1 MPARNKEKK
10 VDLMK
15 WFKHLAGSLKDSII
29 FEAVTKFQGDGYL
42 VFFGTLEL
50 MADEFDIYHP
60 DTVTIPIKKMTSFF
74 QLSRQKTLKILA
86 FFDEKAKMFQR
97 ENKSFFAEINNTHVT
112 IICKRFAALADNHTT
127 TELAK
132 ANKLLVSDK
141 QVTSP
146 QDIKKEDNTDKEDN
160 KDKKKKK
167 KAHPPLPEKIE
178 YKPLVFL
185 TEDEHKK
192 LVEKYGHAQAE
203 DFIDQFSM
211 KLNSKFIKYDSQYIT
226 ILLYDRKGWLMKGG
240 NNGSNQGRTGQNGA
254 TPQSKAS
261 GLGDGN
267 PYPVDLEV
275 TS

>member
-1 MPARNKEKK
+1 
-10 VDLMK
+10 MK

-127 TELAK
+127 NELAK

-146 QDIKKEDNTDKEDN
+146 QDIKKEDNTDIKKKIKEKKQVTASVTLPLEIDEQIWKDFVDMRKTIKAPLTERAKKEILADLEKLGQDKN
-160 KDKKKKK
+160 EVLKQSIKNSWRGVFELRSQKDK
-167 KAHPPLPEKIE
+167 E
-178 YKPLVFL
+178 YFV
-185 TEDEHKK
+185 
-192 LVEKYGHAQAE
+192 
-203 DFIDQFSM
+203 
-211 KLNSKFIKYDSQYIT
+211 
-226 ILLYDRKGWLMKGG
+226 
-240 NNGSNQGRTGQNGA
+240 
-254 TPQSKAS
+254 
-261 GLGDGN
+261 
-267 PYPVDLEV
+267 
-275 TS
+275 